1 MRLIKQT
8 NINFVGRRR
17 VFFIVSGVMIA
28 LSVLSVVLHGGL
40 NYGVDFTGGT
50 LVQVRFSEPVAT
62 DAVRSAIE
70 ALGEGGASI
79 QQDDAGD
86 FLIRVRVREFGAGT
100 VGFSDRLRAQF
111 TESFPG
117 VEYEVLREETVGPR
131 ISKELQGKVLLAILI
146 GIIGIMFYVSI
157 RFDFRFGAG
166 AVMALIHDAVIT
178 VGMVSLFNK
187 EITITLIAA
196 ILTVIGYSVNDSI
209 VVSDRI
215 REGVKKLRKESFST
229 IVNLAVNQ
237 VLNRTVVTSMTTLFI
252 TISMLIMG
260 AATIK
265 DFALV
270 MTIGIVIGTYSSI
283 FVVANS
289 VVEWEALLP
298 SKRRR
303 R

>member
-1 MRLIKQT
+1 
-8 NINFVGRRR
+8 
-17 VFFIVSGVMIA
+17 
-28 LSVLSVVLHGGL
+28 
-40 NYGVDFTGGT
+40 
-50 LVQVRFSEPVAT
+50 
-62 DAVRSAIE
+62 
-70 ALGEGGASI
+70 
-79 QQDDAGD
+79 
-86 FLIRVRVREFGAGT
+86 
-100 VGFSDRLRAQF
+100 
-111 TESFPG
+111 
-117 VEYEVLREETVGPR
+117 
-131 ISKELQGKVLLAILI
+131 
-146 GIIGIMFYVSI
+146 
-157 RFDFRFGAG
+157 
-166 AVMALIHDAVIT
+166 MALVHDAVIT
-178 VGMVSLFNK
+178 IGMVSLFNK

-215 REGVKKLRKESFST
+215 RESVKKLRKESFST

-252 TISMLIMG
+252 TIAMLIMG

-265 DFALV
+265 DFAFV
-270 MTIGIVIGTYSSI
+270 MTVGIVIGTYSSI